1 MSRSGVRA
9 TLALPIVL
17 LLAAGCGAT
26 GNGSGDTGSAGGTSS
41 TAVSGPGKNAALAAM
56 VPADVAKD
64 GKLTIGT
71 DTTYAPNEFV
81 DDNNKTVGM
90 DIDLGDAIAQE
101 LGLTA
106 DFQAASFDG
115 ILAGLSAGKFELAMS
130 SFSVNAD
137 RLQTVDMVSY
147 FTAGTSMAVLKG
159 NPAGLTLDTLCG
171 HTVAVQK
178 GTTQSDDLATRS
190 ATCTQGGKGAI
201 TISEFQAQ
209 TDVALALTSKRADA
223 MLADSPVVD
232 YAVKQTNG
240 QLAKVGAS
248 YANAPYGIG
257 VAKNKG
263 DFAKAVQGAVQALID
278 DGTYKKIL
286 DKWGVGA
293 GAVAKSELNPATSS

>member
-1 MSRSGVRA
+1 M
-9 TLALPIVL
+9 LALPIVL

-26 GNGSGDTGSAGGTSS
+26 GNGSGDTGSAGSS
-41 TAVSGPGKNAALAAM
+41 TTAVTGPSKNATLAAM

-64 GKLTIGT
+64 GKLVIGT

-90 DIDLGDAIAQE
+90 DIDLGGAIAQE

-106 DFQAASFDG
+106 EFQAASFDG

-130 SFSVNAD
+130 SFSVNTE

-159 NPAGLTLDTLCG
+159 NPGSLSLDTLCG

-178 GTTQSDDLATRS
+178 GTTQSDDLAARS
-190 ATCTQGGKGAI
+190 AACTQGGKLAI

-232 YAVKQTNG
+232 YALKQTNG
-240 QLAKVGAS
+240 QLEKVGNS

-263 DFAKAVQGAVQALID
+263 DFAKAVQGAVQAMMD

-286 DKWGVGA
+286 DKWGVGS
-293 GAVAKSELNPATSS
+293 GAITKSELNPQTSS

>member
-1 MSRSGVRA
+1 MSRFGARA

-26 GNGSGDTGSAGGTSS
+26 GNGSGDTGSAGAS
-41 TAVSGPGKNAALAAM
+41 TAASGPGKNATLAGL

-81 DDNNKTVGM
+81 DENNKNVGM
-90 DIDLGDAIAQE
+90 DIDLGDAIAKE

-130 SFSVNAD
+130 SFSVSTE
-137 RLQTVDMVSY
+137 RLQTVDMVTY

-159 NPAGLTLDTLCG
+159 NPTGLTLDSLCG

-178 GTTQSDDLATRS
+178 GTTQSDDLAARS
-190 ATCTQGGKGAI
+190 ATCTQGGKLPI

-209 TDVALALTSKRADA
+209 TDVSLALTSKRADA

-240 QLAKVGAS
+240 QLDKVGSS

-263 DFAKAVQGAVQALID
+263 DLAKAVQGAVQALMD
-278 DGTYKKIL
+278 DGTYKQIL
-286 DKWGVGA
+286 DKWGVAA
-293 GAVAKSELNPATSS
+293 GAISKSELNPPTTS

>member
-1 MSRSGVRA
+1 LSRSARA
-9 TLALPIVL
+9 VLALPVVL
-17 LLAAGCGAT
+17 LLAAGCGAA
-26 GNGSGDTGSAGGTSS
+26 GNGSGDTGSAGTTT
-41 TAVSGPGKNAALAAM
+41 TAVSGPGKNATLAAM

-71 DTTYAPNEFV
+71 DTTYAPSEFV

-90 DIDLGDAIAQE
+90 DIDLGDAVAKE

-130 SFSVNAD
+130 SFSINTE

-171 HTVAVQK
+171 HTVSAQK
-178 GTTQSDDLATRS
+178 GTTQADDLAARS
-190 ATCTQGGKGAI
+190 ATCTQGGKLAI

-209 TDVALALTSKRADA
+209 TDVTLALTSKRAEA

-232 YAVKQTNG
+232 YAIKQTNG
-240 QLAKVGAS
+240 QLEKVGKS
-248 YANAPYGIG
+248 YANAPYGVG

-263 DFAKAVQGAVQALID
+263 ELAKAVQGAIQALID

-293 GAVAKSELNPATSS
+293 GAVTKSELNPQTSS

>member
-1 MSRSGVRA
+1 M
-9 TLALPIVL
+9 LALPIVL

-26 GNGSGDTGSAGGTSS
+26 GGSGETGGASSPATTTS
-41 TAVSGPGKNAALAAM
+41 TAGNASLAAM

-71 DTTYAPNEFV
+71 DTTYAPSEFV

-90 DIDLGDAIAQE
+90 DIDLGDAIADR

-130 SFSVNAD
+130 SFSINAD

-190 ATCTQGGKGAI
+190 ATCTQGGKAAI

-232 YAVKQTNG
+232 YAIKQTNG

-293 GAVAKSELNPATSS
+293 GAVTKAELNPPAAS

>member
-1 MSRSGVRA
+1 MSRFGARA
-9 TLALPIVL
+9 GLALPIVL
-17 LLAAGCGAT
+17 VLAAGCGAT
-26 GNGSGDTGSAGGTSS
+26 GNGSGDTGSAGTS
-41 TAVSGPGKNAALAAM
+41 TAANGPGKDATLAAM

-90 DIDLGDAIAQE
+90 DIDLGDAIAKE

-130 SFSVNAD
+130 SFSVSTE

-159 NPAGLTLDTLCG
+159 NPASLSLDMLCG

-178 GTTQSDDLATRS
+178 GTTQADDLAARS
-190 ATCTQGGKGAI
+190 ASCTQGGKLAI
-201 TISEFQAQ
+201 TVSEFQAQ
-209 TDVALALTSKRADA
+209 TDVSLALTSKRADA

-240 QLAKVGAS
+240 QLEKVGAS

-257 VAKNKG
+257 VAKDKG
-263 DFAKAVQGAVQALID
+263 DLAKAVQGAVQALMD
-278 DGTYKKIL
+278 DGTYKQIL
-286 DKWGVGA
+286 DKWGVAA
-293 GAVAKSELNPATSS
+293 GAISKSELNPPTTS

>member
-1 MSRSGVRA
+1 M
-9 TLALPIVL
+9 LALPIVL

-26 GNGSGDTGSAGGTSS
+26 GNGSGDTGSAGGTS
-41 TAVSGPGKNAALAAM
+41 TAVTGPGKNASLAAM
-56 VPADVAKD
+56 VPADVTKD

-90 DIDLGDAIAQE
+90 DIELGDAIAQQ
-101 LGLTA
+101 LGLTP

-130 SFSVNAD
+130 SFSINAD

-159 NPAGLTLDTLCG
+159 NPAGLSLDSLCG

-232 YAVKQTNG
+232 YALKQTNG
-240 QLAKVGAS
+240 QLEKVGAS

-257 VAKNKG
+257 VAKSKG

-293 GAVAKSELNPATSS
+293 GAVTKAELNPATAS

>member
-1 MSRSGVRA
+1 MSRSARA
-9 TLALPIVL
+9 VLALPVVL
-17 LLAAGCGAT
+17 LLAAGCGAA
-26 GNGSGDTGSAGGTSS
+26 GNGSGDTGSAGTTT
-41 TAVSGPGKNAALAAM
+41 TAVSGPGKNATLAAM

-71 DTTYAPNEFV
+71 DTTYAPSEFV

-90 DIDLGDAIAQE
+90 DIDLGDAVAKE

-130 SFSVNAD
+130 SFSINTE

-171 HTVAVQK
+171 HTVSAQK
-178 GTTQSDDLATRS
+178 GTTQADDLAARS
-190 ATCTQGGKGAI
+190 AKCTSDGKLAI

-209 TDVALALTSKRADA
+209 TDVTLALTSKRAEA

-232 YAVKQTNG
+232 YAIKQTNG
-240 QLAKVGAS
+240 QLEKVGKS
-248 YANAPYGIG
+248 YANAPYGVG

-263 DFAKAVQGAVQALID
+263 ELAKAVQGAIQALID

-293 GAVAKSELNPATSS
+293 GAVTKSELNPQTSS

>member
-1 MSRSGVRA
+1 MSRFGARA
-9 TLALPIVL
+9 GLALPIVL
-17 LLAAGCGAT
+17 VLAAGCGAT
-26 GNGSGDTGSAGGTSS
+26 GNGSGDTGSAGTS
-41 TAVSGPGKNAALAAM
+41 TAANGPGKDATLAAM

-90 DIDLGDAIAQE
+90 DIDLGDAIAKE

-130 SFSVNAD
+130 SFSVSTE

-159 NPAGLTLDTLCG
+159 NPASLSLDMLCG

-178 GTTQSDDLATRS
+178 GTTQADDLAARS
-190 ATCTQGGKGAI
+190 ASCTQGGKLAI
-201 TISEFQAQ
+201 TVSEFQAQ
-209 TDVALALTSKRADA
+209 TDVSLALTSKRADA

-240 QLAKVGAS
+240 QLDKVGAS

-257 VAKNKG
+257 VAKDKG
-263 DFAKAVQGAVQALID
+263 DLAKAVQGAVQALMD
-278 DGTYKKIL
+278 DGTYKQIL
-286 DKWGVGA
+286 DKWGVAA
-293 GAVAKSELNPATSS
+293 GAISKSELNPPTTS

>member
-1 MSRSGVRA
+1 MSRSARRA
-9 TLALPIVL
+9 VLALPIVL

-26 GNGSGDTGSAGGTSS
+26 GNGSGDTGSAGTST
-41 TAVSGPGKNAALAAM
+41 TAVAGPGKNATLAAL

-81 DDNNKTVGM
+81 DDSNKNVGM

-130 SFSVNAD
+130 SFSVNTE

-159 NPAGLTLDTLCG
+159 NPAGLSLDTLCG

-178 GTTQSDDLATRS
+178 GTTQSDDLAARS
-190 ATCTQGGKGAI
+190 ATCTQGGKLAI
-201 TISEFQAQ
+201 TISDFQAQ

-232 YAVKQTNG
+232 YAIKQTNG
-240 QLAKVGAS
+240 QLAKVGNS

-263 DFAKAVQGAVQALID
+263 DLAKAVQGAVQALID
-278 DGTYKKIL
+278 DGSYKKIL

-293 GAVAKSELNPATSS
+293 GAVTKSELNPQTSG

>member
-1 MSRSGVRA
+1 
-9 TLALPIVL
+9 

-26 GNGSGDTGSAGGTSS
+26 GNGSGDTGGAGGT
-41 TAVSGPGKNAALAAM
+41 TAASGPGKNDQLAAM

-81 DDNNKTVGM
+81 DENNKTVGM
-90 DIDLGDAIAQE
+90 DIDLGDAIAKE

-130 SFSVNAD
+130 SFSISTE

-147 FTAGTSMAVLKG
+147 FTAGTAMAVLKG
-159 NPAGLTLDTLCG
+159 NPAGLSLDTLCG

-178 GTTQSDDLATRS
+178 GTTQSDDLAARS
-190 ATCTQGGKGAI
+190 ATCTKDGKLAI

-209 TDVALALTSKRADA
+209 TDVSLALTSKRAEA

-232 YAVKQTNG
+232 YAIKQTNG
-240 QLAKVGAS
+240 QLEKVGAS

-263 DFAKAVQGAVQALID
+263 DFAKAIQGAVQALMD
-278 DGTYKKIL
+278 DGTYKQIL

-293 GAVAKSELNPATSS
+293 GAITKSELNPPTTS

>member
-1 MSRSGVRA
+1 LSRSARA
-9 TLALPIVL
+9 VLALPIVL
-17 LLAAGCGAT
+17 LVAAGCGAG
-26 GNGSGDTGSAGGTSS
+26 GNGSGDTGSAGTST
-41 TAVSGPGKNAALAAM
+41 TAVAGPGKNATLAAM

-71 DTTYAPNEFV
+71 DTTYAPSEFV
-81 DDNNKTVGM
+81 DENNKTVGM
-90 DIDLGDAIAQE
+90 DIDLGDAIAKE

-130 SFSVNAD
+130 SFSINTE

-171 HTVAVQK
+171 HTVSVQK
-178 GTTQSDDLATRS
+178 GTTQADDLAARS
-190 ATCTQGGKGAI
+190 ATCTQGGKLAI

-209 TDVALALTSKRADA
+209 TDVTLALTSKRAEA

-232 YAVKQTNG
+232 YAIKQTG
-240 QLAKVGAS
+240 QLDKVGKS
-248 YANAPYGIG
+248 YANAPYGVG

-263 DFAKAVQGAVQALID
+263 DLAKAVQGAVQALID

-293 GAVAKSELNPATSS
+293 GAVTKAELNPQTSG

>member
-1 MSRSGVRA
+1 V
-9 TLALPIVL
+9 LALPIVL
-17 LLAAGCGAT
+17 LIAAGCGAT
-26 GNGSGDTGSAGGTSS
+26 GNGSGDSGSAGSS
-41 TAVSGPGKNAALAAM
+41 TTAVTGPGKNATLAAM

-64 GKLTIGT
+64 GKLTVGT

-81 DDNNKTVGM
+81 DESNKTVGM

-130 SFSVNAD
+130 SFSVNTE
-137 RLQTVDMVSY
+137 RLQTVDMVGY

-171 HTVAVQK
+171 HTVSAQK
-178 GTTQSDDLATRS
+178 GTTQADDLAARS
-190 ATCTQGGKGAI
+190 ATCTKGGKLAI
-201 TISEFQAQ
+201 TVSEFQAQ
-209 TDVALALTSKRADA
+209 TDVALALTSKRAEA

-240 QLAKVGAS
+240 QLEKVGNS

-263 DFAKAVQGAVQALID
+263 DLAKAVQGAVQALID

-293 GAVAKSELNPATSS
+293 GAVTKSELNPQTSG

>member
-1 MSRSGVRA
+1 MPRSTVR
-9 TLALPIVL
+9 TVLALPIVL

-26 GNGSGDTGSAGGTSS
+26 GNGSGDTGSASSS
-41 TAVSGPGKNAALAAM
+41 TAATGPGKNASLAAM

-81 DDNNKTVGM
+81 DDSNKTVGM

-130 SFSVNAD
+130 SFSVSTE

-159 NPAGLTLDTLCG
+159 NPAGLTLNDLCG

-178 GTTQSDDLATRS
+178 GTTQADDLATRS
-190 ATCTQGGKGAI
+190 ATCTQGGKGPI
-201 TISEFQAQ
+201 TVSEFQAQ
-209 TDVALALTSKRADA
+209 TDVALALTSKRAEA

-240 QLAKVGAS
+240 QLEKVGAS

-263 DFAKAVQGAVQALID
+263 DFAKAVQGAVQALMD
-278 DGTYKKIL
+278 DGTYKQIL

-293 GAVAKSELNPATSS
+293 GAITKSELNPPTTS

>member
-1 MSRSGVRA
+1 MSRSASAV
-9 TLALPIVL
+9 LALPIVL
-17 LLAAGCGAT
+17 LLAAGCGAG
-26 GNGSGDTGSAGGTSS
+26 GNGSGDTGSAGTST
-41 TAVSGPGKNAALAAM
+41 TAAGPGKNATLAAM

-71 DTTYAPNEFV
+71 DTTYAPSEFV

-90 DIDLGDAIAQE
+90 DIDLGDAIAKE

-130 SFSVNAD
+130 SFSINTE

-171 HTVAVQK
+171 HTVSAQK
-178 GTTQSDDLATRS
+178 GTTQADDLAARS
-190 ATCTQGGKGAI
+190 ATCTQGGKLAI

-209 TDVALALTSKRADA
+209 TDVTLALTSKRAEA

-232 YAVKQTNG
+232 YAIKQTG
-240 QLAKVGAS
+240 QLDKVGKS

-263 DFAKAVQGAVQALID
+263 DLAKAVQGAVQALID

-293 GAVAKSELNPATSS
+293 GAVTKSELNPQTSG

>member
-1 MSRSGVRA
+1 MSRPAARA
-9 TLALPIVL
+9 VLALPIVL

-26 GNGSGDTGSAGGTSS
+26 GNGSGDTGGAGSS
-41 TAVSGPGKNAALAAM
+41 TPAVTGPSKNATLAAM

-130 SFSVNAD
+130 SFSVTTE
-137 RLQTVDMVSY
+137 RLQTVDMVTY
-147 FTAGTSMAVLKG
+147 FTAGTSLAVLKG
-159 NPAGLTLDTLCG
+159 NPAGLALDGLCG

-178 GTTQSDDLATRS
+178 GTTQSDDLAARS
-190 ATCTQGGKGAI
+190 ATCTQGGKLPI
-201 TISEFQAQ
+201 TVSEFQAQ
-209 TDVALALTSKRADA
+209 TDVVLALTSKRADA

-240 QLAKVGAS
+240 QLDKVGSS

-257 VAKNKG
+257 VAKGKG
-263 DFAKAVQGAVQALID
+263 DFAKAVQGAVQALMD

-293 GAVAKSELNPATSS
+293 GAITRSELNPQTSS